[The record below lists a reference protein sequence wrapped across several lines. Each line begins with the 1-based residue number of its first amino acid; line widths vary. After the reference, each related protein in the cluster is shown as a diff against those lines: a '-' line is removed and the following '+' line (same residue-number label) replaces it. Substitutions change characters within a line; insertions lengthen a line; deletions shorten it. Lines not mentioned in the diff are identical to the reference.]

1 MFTLNLK
8 IDGENPMQD
17 TLGAFMKGEP
27 VTLQGADHGPL
38 AGLSFAAKDVFDIA
52 GHPTSNGQPTWPATH
67 PLPTAHA
74 GAVQQL
80 LDAGASLAGKTVCDE
95 MCYSLAGDN
104 AHYGAPINPAAPD
117 RAVGGSSS
125 GSAAAV
131 AGSLVDFALGTDCG
145 GSVRCPASFSG
156 IYGLRPTHDRV
167 DASGVAPLAESFD
180 VVGWFA
186 REAALFADIG
196 GVLLDGNSVSIK
208 PKYALVVEDAFS
220 RMSDPERGVSEMAAE
235 SAIETLGLQARRIT
249 VATEGLDRWFA
260 AFRHLQALEI
270 WQNHADWVSRN
281 NPAFGP
287 GVKERFAY
295 AATLTDTHRAEHQP
309 VRDLARA
316 RLDALLGGGDA
327 ILVLPTAPIS
337 PKRDASVAE
346 VEDFRAR
353 TMGLTCLAGLSGCPQ
368 ASLPLAD
375 AGAPLGLS
383 LLGPRGSDEI
393 LLNMA
398 VSLEP

>member
-1 MFTLNLK
+1 MS
-8 IDGENPMQD
+8 DSY
-17 TLGAFMKGEP
+17 GAFMNGDP
-27 VTLQGADHGPL
+27 VTLDGAGHGPL
-38 AGLSFAAKDVFDIA
+38 AGLNFAAKDVFDIA
-52 GHPTSNGQPTWPATH
+52 GHPTSNGQPKWPETH
-67 PLPTAHA
+67 PLPTQNA

-80 LDAGASLAGKTVCDE
+80 LDAGATLMGKTVCDE

-145 GSVRCPASFSG
+145 GSVRCPASFTG

-167 DASGVAPLAESFD
+167 DASGVAPLAGSFD

-186 REAALFADIG
+186 RDAKLFADIG
-196 GVLLDGNSVSIK
+196 GVLLDNQRHDIN
-208 PKYALVVEDAFS
+208 PTRALIIEDAFS
-220 RMSDPERGVSEMAAE
+220 RMPENERQASETAAE
-235 SAIETLGLQARRIT
+235 HAIEKLGLRAERIS
-249 VATEGLDRWFA
+249 VAAEGLDRWFA

-270 WQNHADWVSRN
+270 WGNHAHWVQAN
-281 NPAFGP
+281 NPDFGP

-295 AATLTDTHRAEHQP
+295 ASTLSDTDRAEHQP
-309 VRDLARA
+309 VRDIARA
-316 RLDALLGGGDA
+316 RLDELLGDGETV
-327 ILVLPTAPIS
+327 LVLPTAPVS
-337 PKRDASVAE
+337 PKRDASDAD

-368 ASLPLAD
+368 FSLPLAE
-375 AGAPLGLS
+375 AGAPLGVS
-383 LLGPRGSDEI
+383 LLGPRGSDEA
-393 LLNMA
+393 LMKMA
-398 VSLEP
+398 IALTS